1 MPSFSTR
8 DQCGELWNDYKIR
21 KELASRRPVQ
31 PCRGADAAAWREYS
45 SNSWG
50 EGYLAA
56 GQAAHDRRVALGL
69 EPRFRVAV
77 PPLPAS
83 ELWRR
88 NGADVAGAGWA
99 LFQVA
104 CSDAFGRFSARML
117 EATGRLP
124 NSAGPCDHKGGPI
137 PASRASL
144 EGLPA
149 LPQGEYAKLD
159 GAEREYEAAG
169 ALWYRLKEEGR
180 RLQEEGELC
189 AAEETLERAERAEA
203 AYKSLGE
210 DAYQQLL
217 DVVCRAGW
225 AGKYYA
231 DRLRRLD
238 AAIAKMETSS
248 DELFD
253 EGKHEAVL
261 EILARVEQ
269 LEAQHLSLITELYDG
284 MGYPESLSEKDRE
297 AGVPYGT
304 TFRLETTLAATVAAS
319 PPRRRKDGSVK
330 EDQIHCDKDDLPHG
344 AAEVRQLAKLV
355 ARLKRVTEGKVTYTR
370 CRSDLHPWERAAI
383 AEVLGE
389 LEVWIEGAHMTR
401 ALLRAGDEEANGIIT
416 LVTTLTES
424 EDTVIVPHARDV
436 LLRWERR
443 RDELPSLRNFR
454 KNIGF
459 A

>member
-31 PCRGADAAAWREYS
+31 PRHGADAAAWREYS

-69 EPRFRVAV
+69 APRFRVAV

-83 ELWRR
+83 ELWLR

-149 LPQGEYAKLD
+149 LPEGEYAKLD

-169 ALWYRLKEEGR
+169 ALWYRLKEEGH

-189 AAEETLERAERAEA
+189 EAEETLERAERAEA

-248 DELFD
+248 NELFD
-253 EGKHEAVL
+253 EGKDEAAL
-261 EILARVEQ
+261 EILARCEQ
-269 LEAQHLSLITELYDG
+269 LEAQRLSLGKELNRG
-284 MGYPESLSEKDRE
+284 RGYPESLFEKDRE
-297 AGVPYGT
+297 AGVPFGT
-304 TFRLETTLAATVAAS
+304 TYRLETTLAAAVAAS

-330 EDQIHCDKDDLPHG
+330 IKDQIHYDKVRGRRP
-344 AAEVRQLAKLV
+344 AEVRQLAKLV
-355 ARLKRVTEGKVTYTR
+355 ARLTRVTDGTLQVQ
-370 CRSDLHPWERAAI
+370 CRSAVAPREREAI

-389 LEVWIEGAHMTR
+389 LEAWIEGARVTH
-401 ALLRAGDEEANGIIT
+401 ALLKAGDKENGMVS
-416 LVTTLTES
+416 LVTTLTEL
-424 EDTVIVPHARDV
+424 EDTAIVHQARDV

-443 RDELPSLRNFR
+443 RDEFWSLGSAARLNTV
-454 KNIGF
+454 NSE
-459 A
+459 

>member
-1 MPSFSTR
+1 MSSYSTR
-8 DQCGELWNDYKIR
+8 DQFIEYWSRYKASMEVNAPGSEYRGLPAEAEEL
-21 KELASRRPVQ
+21 L
-31 PCRGADAAAWREYS
+31 AAAY
-45 SNSWG
+45 
-50 EGYLAA
+50 AA
-56 GQAAHDRRVALGL
+56 YDRRVDLGL
-69 EPRFRVAV
+69 TPRFQVTV

-83 ELWRR
+83 ELFVR
-88 NGADVAGAGWA
+88 NAADVACAGWA

-104 CSDAFGRFSARML
+104 CSDACGRFSARML
-117 EATGRLP
+117 GAMP
-124 NSAGPCDHKGGPI
+124 KSASVQEPGPCDHNGGAI
-137 PASRASL
+137 PASRAGL
-144 EGLPA
+144 EGLAA

-159 GAEREYEAAG
+159 GAEREHEAAG
-169 ALWYRLKEEGR
+169 ALWYRLKEDGR

-189 AAEETLERAERAEA
+189 EAEETLERAERAEA

-253 EGKHEAVL
+253 EGKHEAAL

-269 LEAQHLSLITELYDG
+269 LEAQHLSLQTELYDG

-304 TFRLETTLAATVAAS
+304 TFRLETALAATVAAS